1 MFNGTTGAVAP
12 GGAGFRAGA
21 HRRWRRLYST
31 WSDPTLAHWLLAAA
45 IGSTT
50 LLLEGARQLL
60 LIISARLNR
69 ETSK

>member
-12 GGAGFRAGA
+12 GGAGFRACA

-31 WSDPTLAHWLLAAA
+31 WSDLTLAHWLLAAA
-45 IGSTT
+45 IASST
-50 LLLEGARQLL
+50 LLLERARPLL
-60 LIISARLNR
+60 LIISAGLSR